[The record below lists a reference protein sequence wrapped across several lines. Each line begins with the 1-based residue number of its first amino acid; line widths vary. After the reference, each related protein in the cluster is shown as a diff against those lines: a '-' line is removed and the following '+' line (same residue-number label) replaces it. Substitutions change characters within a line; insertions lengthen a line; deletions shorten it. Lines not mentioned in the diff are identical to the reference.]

1 MISFFAGR
9 YSHHDVT
16 ARLLPFR
23 APERAPVPRGAD
35 ALAALA
41 DAASAGKPAAV
52 RTLVVSVTPALL
64 RAARGVLG
72 AQHPDVEDVAQEA
85 ALGLVNALPSYRR
98 ECSVLH
104 FAGRIGVLTAL
115 GTRRRL
121 RARAEQH
128 HIEFVEHEQAPSAVA
143 LPGEELSASRRR
155 QILRELCDELPAEQ
169 SEALVLHCVMGM
181 TVDEVAAASATPR
194 NTVRSRLR
202 LAKQA
207 LRTRI
212 EGDPYLSEALGVVR

>member
-1 MISFFAGR
+1 M
-9 YSHHDVT
+9 T

-23 APERAPVPRGAD
+23 PPETAPIPRGAD

-41 DAASAGKPAAV
+41 EAAAHGKPAAI
-52 RTLVVSVTPALL
+52 RTLVVSVTPTLL

-72 AQHPDVEDVAQEA
+72 VRHPEVEDVAQEA
-85 ALGLVNALPSYRR
+85 AMGLVTALPRYRR

-115 GTRRRL
+115 ATRRRL
-121 RARAEQH
+121 RTRAEGRH
-128 HIEFVEHEQAPSAVA
+128 VEFHEDDHEPSAADTPNEA
-143 LPGEELSASRRR
+143 LLAARRR
-155 QILRELCDELPAEQ
+155 QILHDLCDELPGEQ
-169 SEALVLHCVMGM
+169 AEALLLHCVMGM
-181 TVDEVAAASATPR
+181 TVDEVAAASSTPR

-202 LAKQA
+202 LAKHA

-212 EGDPYLSEALGVVR
+212 EGDQRLSELLELDR